1 MKQFILSSDRQ
12 TLPVD
17 FVEQLQRLVTL
28 DYKQYIQEGLIPD
41 DIHGFFNAYIRGYRF
56 PVYIKFAKVMYQ
68 GKELNV
74 ILVSAERIEKRNLVG
89 FDLMKVYIPANKE
102 EGNAVY
108 CDLMQSKTERNGDL
122 PTYRTK
128 KL

>member
-12 TLPVD
+12 TLPSD
-17 FVEQLQRLVTL
+17 FVDELQRLVTL
-28 DYKQYIQEGLIPD
+28 DYKRYIQEGLVPTD
-41 DIHGFFNAYIRGYRF
+41 TYGFFNAFIRGYRF
-56 PVYIKFAKVMYQ
+56 PVYIKFAKVIYRD
-68 GKELNV
+68 KSLSV
-74 ILVSAERIEKRNLVG
+74 ILVSSERIEKGTLVG
-89 FDLMKVYIPANKE
+89 FDLMKVYIPANSE

-108 CDLMQSKTERNGDL
+108 CDLVKSKTEKDGDL